1 MDLDTIAFV
10 LEYPGVSFESKLE
23 SARLE
28 SGGTERME
36 RAFRDLAHYLESEG
50 KDKSEER
57 YTRLFDLSPVCT
69 LHIGYHLFGDAYG
82 RGELL
87 AGLVGEL
94 RNAKVPLGHEIPD
107 FLPTL
112 LRLVP
117 RIESDENRQV
127 FLEHVLLPG
136 LEKMK
141 KSLGDPK
148 DPWSEIILALPELLH
163 EMTPN
168 NEVAAHA

>member
-10 LEYPGVSFESKLE
+10 LEYPGVAFESKLE

-28 SGGTERME
+28 AGGTERMDQ
-36 RAFRDLAHYLESEG
+36 AFRNLAHYLESEG

-57 YTRLFDLSPVCT
+57 YTQLFDLSPVCT
-69 LHIGYHLFGDAYG
+69 LHVGYHLFGDAYG

-94 RNAKVPLGHEIPD
+94 RNAKVALGDEIPD

-112 LRLVP
+112 LRLVA
-117 RIESDENRQV
+117 RIEDDESRQV
-127 FLEHVLLPG
+127 FLEQVLLPG
-136 LEKMK
+136 LEKMRE
-141 KSLGDPK
+141 SLGESK
-148 DPWSEIILALPELLH
+148 DPWAEIIRALPELLQ
-163 EMTPN
+163 ELTPN
-168 NEVAAHA
+168 KEVAAHA